1 MRYNEFIKLKYSH
14 KWSKKLIK
22 EWTEL
27 TKLTGGVSIV
37 VERVKL
43 ADSGIAIEGEFAL
56 PPLAQLEADDQI
68 FVMAFISAHGSL
80 KDMERMFGISYPT
93 VKNRLDKLSRKLKM
107 VEFSAP
113 PDIEPEKEDV
123 LGMLERGEISA
134 EEAIKRLA

>member
-1 MRYNEFIKLKYSH
+1 M
-14 KWSKKLIK
+14 IK

-27 TKLTGGVSIV
+27 TKLTGGASIV

-56 PPLAQLEADDQI
+56 PPLAQLEADDQV
-68 FVMAFISAHGSL
+68 FVMAFVSAHGSL

-93 VKNRLDKLSRKLKM
+93 VKNRLEKLAGKLKM
-107 VEFSAP
+107 VEFNLP
-113 PDIEPEKEDV
+113 PAAEPEEDDV
-123 LGMLERGEISA
+123 LGKLERGEITA